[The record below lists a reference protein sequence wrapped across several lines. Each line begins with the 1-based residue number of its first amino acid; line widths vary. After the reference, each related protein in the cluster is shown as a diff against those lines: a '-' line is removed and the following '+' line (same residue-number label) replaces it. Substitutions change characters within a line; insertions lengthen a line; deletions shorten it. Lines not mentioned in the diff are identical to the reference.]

1 MKLDD
6 KHTMSALLKGNC
18 THIISKL
25 STMPIEKSIGTLE
38 LSVFIKTIWGYLFF
52 KKQFFKRI
60 VILFNRTYTKLHY

>member
-38 LSVFIKTIWGYLFF
+38 LSVFIKTIWGYFF
-52 KKQFFKRI
+52 QETIF
-60 VILFNRTYTKLHY
+60 

>member
-18 THIISKL
+18 THNISKL

-38 LSVFIKTIWGYLFF
+38 LSVFIKKLFGGIFFQETIFWEDSDTLQQDLYEVTL
-52 KKQFFKRI
+52 
-60 VILFNRTYTKLHY
+60 

>member
-6 KHTMSALLKGNC
+6 KHTMSALLKGNS

-38 LSVFIKTIWGYLFF
+38 LSVFIKTIWGYFF
-52 KKQFFKRI
+52 QETIFWEDSDTLQQDLYE
-60 VILFNRTYTKLHY
+60 VTL